1 MNVGFANTLLLT
13 LEQEVLYER
22 WDYLCLVI
30 QILLIAYAQ
39 GLSVSRSETGILM
52 SDYIIIIKKKF
63 K

>member
-22 WDYLCLVI
+22 WDYFCLVI

-39 GLSVSRSETGILM
+39 GLSVSKSETGILM
-52 SDYIIIIKKKF
+52 SDYIIIIKKF

>member
-22 WDYLCLVI
+22 WDYLCLVVR
-30 QILLIAYAQ
+30 ILLIACAQ

-52 SDYIIIIKKKF
+52 SDYIIIIKKF

>member
-22 WDYLCLVI
+22 WDYLCLVVR
-30 QILLIAYAQ
+30 ILLIAYAQ

-52 SDYIIIIKKKF
+52 SDYIIIIKKF

>member
-22 WDYLCLVI
+22 WDYLCLVV

-39 GLSVSRSETGILM
+39 GLFVSRSETGILM
-52 SDYIIIIKKKF
+52 SDYIIIIKKI
-63 K
+63 

>member
-30 QILLIAYAQ
+30 RILLIACAQ
-39 GLSVSRSETGILM
+39 GLSL
-52 SDYIIIIKKKF
+52 SDQKLEFLCLITLLL
-63 K
+63 